1 MKDRISKTNAMRILD
16 SAKVKYVVH
25 EYPHED
31 TAVPGDEVARLVGA
45 DPDRVFKTLV
55 TRGSS
60 GEIFVFIVP
69 VREELDL
76 KKAAKYS
83 GEKAISMVRV
93 SELLN
98 LTGYI
103 RGGCTAIGMK
113 KDYPVFLEETA
124 SLFESIFVSGG
135 KIGLQIE
142 LDPEDLLRTVS
153 GRYAD
158 LITD

>member
-16 SAKVKYVVH
+16 YAKVDYSIH

-60 GEIFVFIVP
+60 GEIYVFIVP

-76 KKAAKYS
+76 KKAAKCS

-113 KDYPVFLEETA
+113 KAYPVFLEETA
-124 SLFESIFVSGG
+124 SLFESVYVSGG

-158 LITD
+158 LIMD

>member
-1 MKDRISKTNAMRILD
+1 
-16 SAKVKYVVH
+16 
-25 EYPHED
+25 
-31 TAVPGDEVARLVGA
+31 
-45 DPDRVFKTLV
+45 
-55 TRGSS
+55 
-60 GEIFVFIVP
+60 
-69 VREELDL
+69 
-76 KKAAKYS
+76 
-83 GEKAISMVRV
+83 MVRV

-142 LDPEDLLRTVS
+142 LDPEDLLRTAS